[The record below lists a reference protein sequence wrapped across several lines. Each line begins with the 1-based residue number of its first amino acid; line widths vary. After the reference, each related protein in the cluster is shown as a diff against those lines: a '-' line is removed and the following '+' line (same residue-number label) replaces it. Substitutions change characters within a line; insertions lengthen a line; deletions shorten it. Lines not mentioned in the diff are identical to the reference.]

1 MDGKRL
7 NLSFNFRTLMP
18 ASLTLD
24 IDFKDRTT
32 PFRQT
37 WLCDKPFNVKNG
49 QPKAPSFEFIVNAT
63 RKKSLKRQVF
73 NQVYIYIICTY
84 TYIDIYVY
92 IHIYIYIYIIYI
104 YTYIYTY
111 IYIYIYICPRR
122 HTASAEATHP

>member
-49 QPKAPSFEFIVNAT
+49 QPKASSFEFTVNAT

-73 NQVYIYIICTY
+73 NQVYIYIMHIYIYRYICI
-84 TYIDIYVY
+84 YIHIYISYIY
-92 IHIYIYIYIIYI
+92 IHIYIYIYIYI
-104 YTYIYTY
+104 H
-111 IYIYIYICPRR
+111 IYICPRR

>member
-1 MDGKRL
+1 
-7 NLSFNFRTLMP
+7 MP

-49 QPKAPSFEFIVNAT
+49 QPKASSFEFIVNAT
-63 RKKSLKRQVF
+63 RKKIIEPSGFQS
-73 NQVYIYIICTY
+73 NIYIYIICTY

-92 IHIYIYIYIIYI
+92 IYIYIS
-104 YTYIYTY
+104 
-111 IYIYIYICPRR
+111 YIYICPRR